1 MMVEMKCLRCGAEFV
16 AAFTE
21 PPPYPLTH
29 CISCGGKDL
38 KFIRITDE
46 KGPVLLKKEPTKW
59 SFRDWLAEL
68 PSEAVGI
75 PPRVKDRER
84 FAEDAKEY
92 AIGPMR
98 TREEI
103 VEDWEHLLVVAE
115 QDRLLL
121 EVLLDIRDLL
131 RWQQVKL

>member
-59 SFRDWLAEL
+59 SFRDW
-68 PSEAVGI
+68 
-75 PPRVKDRER
+75 KDRER